1 MKRVITISR
10 EFGSGGRSIG
20 RKLASLLNYKFYDR
34 ELIDMTAENSG
45 LSAEFIEK
53 TEQNISSG
61 WLYNL
66 LLGSGYI
73 SPMRGNTAGKP
84 LVPLADQV
92 FNAQRKVILNIAE
105 IESCVIVGRCA
116 DAILRTSD
124 VVKKDELLNVFIY
137 SDMQYKIDRAV
148 NEYDIPEREA
158 AHVITQTNK
167 FRANHYNIF
176 TESTWGAREN
186 YDLLINSA
194 LAGID
199 GTAEIIANLAK

>member
-10 EFGSGGRSIG
+10 EFGSGGRTIG
-20 RKLASLLNYKFYDR
+20 RNVANLLGYKFYDR

-66 LLGSGYI
+66 LLGSSYTTGV
-73 SPMRGNTAGKP
+73 RGNTGGKP
-84 LVPLADQV
+84 LMPLADQV

-116 DAILRTSD
+116 DFILRTSD
-124 VVKKDELLNVFIY
+124 VVKRDELLNVFIY

-148 NEYDIPEREA
+148 NEYDIPERDA
-158 AHVITQTNK
+158 VHVINQTNK
-167 FRANHYNIF
+167 FRSNHYNIF

-199 GTAEIIANLAK
+199 GTSQIIANLAR

>member
-1 MKRVITISR
+1 
-10 EFGSGGRSIG
+10 
-20 RKLASLLNYKFYDR
+20 
-34 ELIDMTAENSG
+34 MTAENSG

-66 LLGSGYI
+66 LLGSSYTT
-73 SPMRGNTAGKP
+73 SVRGNTGGKP
-84 LVPLADQV
+84 LMPLADQV

-116 DAILRTSD
+116 DFILRTSD
-124 VVKKDELLNVFIY
+124 VVKRNELLNVFIY

-148 NEYDIPEREA
+148 NEYDIPERDA
-158 AHVITQTNK
+158 VHVINQTNK
-167 FRANHYNIF
+167 FRSNHYNIF

-199 GTAEIIANLAK
+199 GTSQIIANLAR